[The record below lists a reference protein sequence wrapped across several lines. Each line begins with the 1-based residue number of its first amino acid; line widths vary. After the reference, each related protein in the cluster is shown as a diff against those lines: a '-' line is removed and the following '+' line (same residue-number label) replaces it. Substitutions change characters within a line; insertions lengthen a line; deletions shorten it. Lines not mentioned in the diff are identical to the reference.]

1 MYIQFFYGINS
12 PPKLFAKRF
21 GKHYE
26 DLGELMRSHKKSAFI
41 DNNLTLDFI
50 WSSSYSIFTLRLATI
65 INWVNKNGINIDE

>member
-26 DLGELMRSHKKSAFI
+26 DLGELMRCHKKSAFI

-50 WSSSYSIFTLRLATI
+50 
-65 INWVNKNGINIDE
+65 